1 MLIFFMALSMCVEIS
16 QKKLKVSNRD
26 EEAVE
31 FKLGE
36 TMIFNVVH
44 NNYFKLKNDKVN
56 KTVFFSFEREI
67 NYINL
72 KDPQGNIEEVSY
84 SRPYTAGNL
93 KMILDQEGDYYFEI
107 KSNAWFFNLDN
118 SFTTFVAGE
127 IIETI
132 DLNKKFILF

>member
-1 MLIFFMALSMCVEIS
+1 MKAIINVIILLMALSMCVEIS

-44 NNYFKLKNDKVN
+44 NHYFKLKNDKVN

-84 SRPYTAGNL
+84 SRPIQL
-93 KMILDQEGDYYFEI
+93 EI
-107 KSNAWFFNLDN
+107 
-118 SFTTFVAGE
+118 
-127 IIETI
+127 
-132 DLNKKFILF
+132 